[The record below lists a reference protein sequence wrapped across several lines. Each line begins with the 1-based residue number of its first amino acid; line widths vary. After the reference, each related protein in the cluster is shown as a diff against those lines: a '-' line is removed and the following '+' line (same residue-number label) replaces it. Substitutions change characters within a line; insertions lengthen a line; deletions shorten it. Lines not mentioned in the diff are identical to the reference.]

1 MAFCVWDIEKI
12 TVCKTKQK
20 KNYEKGRFF
29 LLIKLDGKPYK
40 LVYDYNSMVVIEDQ
54 LGMSVSEM
62 LSINKH
68 KLGYKAIRSFLYAGL
83 RVNYPELDENDT
95 GDLIYKEVKGK
106 DKRLGELV
114 KQMFTC
120 MKQDGML
127 AENENQELQEEDGYM
142 DREKKI

>member
-1 MAFCVWDIEKI
+1 M
-12 TVCKTKQK
+12 
-20 KNYEKGRFF
+20 
-29 LLIKLDGKPYK
+29 LIKLNGKPYK
-40 LVYDYNSMVVIEDQ
+40 LVYDYNSMVVMEDQ

-106 DKRLGELV
+106 ENRLEELV
-114 KQMFTC
+114 KQIFTC

-127 AENENQELQEEDGYM
+127 APESENQELQEEDGYN